1 VCYCN
6 TPNPDTP
13 PTLGHILLWKPQEHS
28 QPIDGL
34 HFNWYTG

>member
-13 PTLGHILLWKPQEHS
+13 PTPGHILLWKPQEHS
-28 QPIDGL
+28 
-34 HFNWYTG
+34 

>member
-13 PTLGHILLWKPQEHS
+13 PTPGHILLWKPREHS
-28 QPIDGL
+28 QPIDGI
-34 HFNWYTG
+34 HFNRYTG